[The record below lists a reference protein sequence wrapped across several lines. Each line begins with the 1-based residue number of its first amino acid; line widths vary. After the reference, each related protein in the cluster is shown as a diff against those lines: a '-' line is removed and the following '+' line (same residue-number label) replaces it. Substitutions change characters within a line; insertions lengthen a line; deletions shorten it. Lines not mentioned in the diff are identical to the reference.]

1 MLKFKCIA
9 NEKKFMNILLTPELE
24 EFVNK
29 QVESGKYQDG
39 LAVIRE
45 ALQLL
50 EERQQIYKGRF
61 EELKREV
68 MIGVEQLERGEKI
81 DGETAMRQLTEEII
95 QRSKK

>member
-1 MLKFKCIA
+1 
-9 NEKKFMNILLTPELE
+9 MNILLTPELE

-81 DGETAMRQLTEEII
+81 DGETAMRQLTEEIT

>member
-1 MLKFKCIA
+1 MAGWERLVIS
-9 NEKKFMNILLTPELE
+9 NE

-29 QVESGKYQDG
+29 RVDSGKYQDA

-50 EERQQIYKGRF
+50 KEREQIYQGRF

-68 MIGVEQLERGEKI
+68 MIGVEQLEHGNKI
-81 DGETAMRQLTEEII
+81 DGETAMRLLREEII
-95 QRSKK
+95 QRTKK

>member
-1 MLKFKCIA
+1 
-9 NEKKFMNILLTPELE
+9 MNILLTPELE

>member
-1 MLKFKCIA
+1 
-9 NEKKFMNILLTPELE
+9 MNILLTPELE

-81 DGETAMRQLTEEII
+81 DGETAMRQLTQEII